1 MGRVEVV
8 GTGTG
13 IGIGIGMGDGRW
25 EVVGGLCIGAVVFV
39 VVVVVVVVVFLG
51 CSSVSRHQASVLYME
66 VNYRQIFDWLSFEA
80 VVFWK

>member
-1 MGRVEVV
+1 VEVV

-25 EVVGGLCIGAVVFV
+25 EVVGGLCIG

-51 CSSVSRHQASVLYME
+51 CSSASRHQARVLYLE
-66 VNYRQIFDWLSFEA
+66 VNYRQIFDRLSFQA

>member
-1 MGRVEVV
+1 MEVV

-25 EVVGGLCIGAVVFV
+25 EVVGGLCIG
-39 VVVVVVVVVFLG
+39 VVVVVFLC

>member
-8 GTGTG
+8 GLG

-25 EVVGGLCIGAVVFV
+25 EVVGGLCIGV
-39 VVVVVVVVVFLG
+39 VVVVVVAVFLG
-51 CSSVSRHQASVLYME
+51 CSSVSMHQASVLYME

>member
-25 EVVGGLCIGAVVFV
+25 EVVGGLCIG
-39 VVVVVVVVVFLG
+39 VVVVVVVVFLG

>member
-8 GTGTG
+8 GLGIG

-25 EVVGGLCIGAVVFV
+25 EVVGGLCIG